1 MLSVTYMKKRSTDL
15 SHLQTFQARVS
26 ENPPFTQVGLDFA
39 GPLFVDNQNIT
50 EGANKLSKVYVPI
63 HLCVN
68 VSSSL
73 RIDPRSPHSSIPIRL
88 QMICES
94 TTATSHAEFRQH

>member
-1 MLSVTYMKKRSTDL
+1 MKACCTDP

-26 ENPPFTQVGLDFA
+26 EDPPFTQVGLDFA
-39 GPLFVDNQNIT
+39 GPLFVDDRNIT
-50 EGANKLSKVYVPI
+50 KGANELSKVYVPI
-63 HLCVN
+63 HLWIK

-73 RIDPRSPHSSIPIRL
+73 RIDPRSPRSSIPIRL

-94 TTATSHAEFRQH
+94 TRATSHAEFRQR